1 MTQTISALDSGEYCG
16 CFISSVRRAGTKG
29 YLDKIAVKDV
39 GRFEAGLLKHLRT
52 NGKAVLEMITKEDP
66 KIKGEAEDKIK
77 AAIDAFAK
85 DFA

>member
-1 MTQTISALDSGEYCG
+1 MRTTDKSVLD
-16 CFISSVRRAGTKG
+16 
-29 YLDKIAVKDV
+29 
-39 GRFEAGLLKHLRT
+39 
-52 NGKAVLEMITKEDP
+52 MITKEDP